1 MQAIWSLELVWSN
14 TAFVNEAQY
23 LSAGHAILAHWL
35 HGTPVPGYS
44 GYFSGAPVL
53 YPPAGALAD
62 TLGGLAGAR
71 ILSLLFMLGATALL
85 WSLTGKLFGGRAAG
99 CAAALFAVLGPT
111 LRLGA
116 FATFDAMALLL
127 LAAAAWCVVSARD
140 HDDSTLLLLAGTV
153 LLVLANATKY
163 STVLCDPAVVA
174 LAGLT
179 TARHRGAKAGVARAG
194 YVAAG
199 TTGLI
204 SVLLA
209 IGGSG
214 YAAGVLAT
222 TVTHTGGSPARLALG
237 DSWKWVGMICVI
249 AAAGAIVA
257 VWRNRSEALILAVF
271 AATGFLAPLNEVR
284 IHATTA
290 TLSQYVDFGAWFA
303 AAAAGYAI
311 AGLATVGRRKAVH
324 LAVTAVLLAVAVVPL
339 AVSGREQASGI
350 YRQWPNS
357 ARLIT
362 ALQTLTRQHPGRY
375 LAEDDSVP
383 AYYLRATVAP
393 SRWSGTWSFHYRPP
407 GAGQTLTGPAAY
419 RAAIEPALLLAD
431 HRQLQRHRPDRRR
444 DRLRHGD
451 HRRLPGRRGR
461 AVDRRPVHD
470 LGLRTAVDPGKPWS
484 RLSGHRTGGRHR
496 RYGLN
501 LPNPPSDEE
510 KARYADRNLA
520 LIIRTSLASF
530 GALLISQSRFVFLNP
545 VFTWIFLPF
554 VLFTHRLLRHLAVR
568 ERRHPRSSTWTA
580 HRALVDGWRPARY
593 PSLDIFLPIC
603 GEPLA
608 VLANTWTHVAQ
619 LVAAYPGQAIAY
631 VLDDGPTRASRQ
643 LAGTFGF
650 TWTSRARTAAG

>member
-1 MQAIWSLELVWSN
+1 VTSEASITRDATRLDPRPAPTRPAPTQPAPTRPQPVVRVPESRPPWLPGVPETRPQPILRPGESGPDDPEPRPRGNGLLGHLSGLVLLAVLTVQAIWSLQLVWSN
-14 TAFVNEAQY
+14 TAFVNEAEY

-199 TTGLI
+199 TAGLI

-214 YAAGVLAT
+214 YGAGVLAT

-237 DSWKWVGMICVI
+237 DSWKWVGVICVI
-249 AAAGAIVA
+249 AAAGALVA

-284 IHATTA
+284 IHASTA

-324 LAVTAVLLAVAVVPL
+324 LAVTAALLAVAVVPL

-393 SRWSGTWSFHYRPP
+393 ARWSGTWSFHYRPP
-407 GAGQTLTGPAAY
+407 GSSQTLTGPAAY
-419 RAAIEPALLLAD
+419 RAAVNQHYFSLIVVSFTDTAQTDGEI
-431 HRQLQRHRPDRRR
+431 
-444 DRLRHGD
+444 
-451 HRRLPGRRGR
+451 
-461 AVDRRPVHD
+461 VSD
-470 LGLRTAVDPGKPWS
+470 LGTTGDYRVVAVVPSTIGQYTIWAYEPPPTPGS
-484 RLSGHRTGGRHR
+484 HGHG
-496 RYGLN
+496 
-501 LPNPPSDEE
+501 
-510 KARYADRNLA
+510 
-520 LIIRTSLASF
+520 
-530 GALLISQSRFVFLNP
+530 
-545 VFTWIFLPF
+545 
-554 VLFTHRLLRHLAVR
+554 
-568 ERRHPRSSTWTA
+568 
-580 HRALVDGWRPARY
+580 
-593 PSLDIFLPIC
+593 
-603 GEPLA
+603 
-608 VLANTWTHVAQ
+608 
-619 LVAAYPGQAIAY
+619 
-631 VLDDGPTRASRQ
+631 
-643 LAGTFGF
+643 
-650 TWTSRARTAAG
+650 